1 MVYATAAQ
9 LAAYLSRSEGDLP
22 ADSSR
27 LLTRAS
33 ELIDQA
39 ALMRIDSANAD
50 QAAAA
55 RDATCAQVEF
65 WLEVGEEH
73 AIRAPRGAVR
83 VGSLSQAQQPAQL
96 APRARRHLL
105 LAGLLYRGV

>member
-1 MVYATAAQ
+1 MVYATVAD
-9 LAAYLSRSEGDLP
+9 LAAYLVRSEGDLP
-22 ADSSR
+22 TDSTR

-33 ELIDQA
+33 ELVEQA
-39 ALMRIDSANAD
+39 ALRRVDTTNTEH
-50 QAAAA
+50 AAAA

-73 AIRAPRGAVR
+73 AIRAPRGEVWI
-83 VGSLSQAQQPAQL
+83 GSLRTTQQPPQL

-105 LAGLLYRGV
+105 LAGLLYRGL